1 MIYKAWKKYALMM
14 HEDPHEF
21 LKLENDSESS
31 FLEIDENSS
40 SSSSSSEKGKE
51 DNE

>member
-1 MIYKAWKKYALMM
+1 MIFKAWKKYAVMM

-31 FLEIDENSS
+31 FLEIEEK
-40 SSSSSSEKGKE
+40 SSSSSSERSKE
-51 DNE
+51 DDD